1 MSLKQK
7 TISGVVWSF
16 AEAAFLKGLSFITM
30 VFLAR
35 WLGPIDF
42 GLMGMIAVF
51 IGIGTSLVDS
61 GMSSSI
67 IRTKNADDS
76 DFSTV
81 FYMNMAMSLLVYALM
96 FYTAPYISS
105 FYGQPVLIDII
116 RIYCLVFIISAFS
129 AVQLAILTKEM
140 RFKRMVL
147 LNAPSIIIGV
157 SVGLFLGYNNYGV
170 WSIVTMY
177 MTTQII
183 LSILLWITGSWK
195 PSLTFSK
202 EKLKYH
208 YNFGYK
214 LMLTG
219 LMDVVFKNSY
229 NIIIGKFFP
238 VQMLG
243 YYERAKRFTQ
253 YPSQT
258 ITDIVGKVTY
268 PMLAQLQDDTP
279 KLSIIYR
286 SLLRVAFFII
296 APLMLGLAAIAEPLF
311 DLILGREWL
320 SAVPYFQVLSLAGM
334 LFPIHAFNINV
345 LKVYGRSDLFLKLE
359 VIKRIILVLALILGF
374 QFGVMGLVWSSV
386 IVSIFSLLI
395 NTYYSSK
402 LINYSTKR
410 QLLDMLPILLLA
422 SLTFLLMYYSVYL
435 FIDYSNIVQIT
446 FASVIG
452 ITFYLLIHSFFKA
465 SPLYALL
472 TIIKNR
478 KL

>member
-7 TISGVVWSF
+7 TIYGAAWSF
-16 AEAAFLKGLSFITM
+16 AEALFLKGLSFVTM
-30 VFLAR
+30 IFLAR

-51 IGIGTSLVDS
+51 IGIGKSLVDS
-61 GMSSSI
+61 GMSSSL
-67 IRTKNADDS
+67 IRTKDADDA
-76 DFSTV
+76 DFTTV

-96 FYTAPYISS
+96 FYSAPYIAL
-105 FYGQPVLIDII
+105 FYEQEVLVNII
-116 RIYCLVFIISAFS
+116 RVYCLIFIISAFS
-129 AVQLAILTKEM
+129 AVQLAILNKEM
-140 RFKRMVL
+140 RFKRMTL

-170 WSIVTMY
+170 WSIITMY
-177 MTTQII
+177 MTTQIV
-183 LSILLWITGSWK
+183 LSVLLWITGSWK
-195 PSLTFSK
+195 PSLNFSK

-214 LMLTG
+214 IMLSG
-219 LMDVVFKNSY
+219 LLDVVFSNSY
-229 NIIIGKFFP
+229 QIIIGKFFP
-238 VQMLG
+238 VQTLG
-243 YYERAKRFTQ
+243 HYERAKRFTQ

-279 KLSIIYR
+279 RLSIIYR
-286 SLLRVAFFII
+286 RLLRMAFFII

-311 DLILGREWL
+311 DLILGSEWL
-320 SAVPYFQVLSLAGM
+320 PAVPYFQVLSLAAAF
-334 LFPIHAFNINV
+334 FPIHAFNVNV

-359 VIKRIILVLALILGF
+359 IIKKSLLTLALIIGF
-374 QFGVMGLVWSSV
+374 QFGVIGLVWGSVFTSV
-386 IVSIFSLLI
+386 ISLAI

-402 LINYSTKR
+402 LIDYSSKR
-410 QLLDMLPILLLA
+410 QFLDMLPILLLA
-422 SLTFLLMYYSVYL
+422 GLTFLLMYYSMEL
-435 FIDYSNIVQIT
+435 FDEYSNIFKLF
-446 FASVIG
+446 FASFVG
-452 ITFYLLIHSFFKA
+452 VVFYILVHSFIKT
-465 SPLYALL
+465 SPLYDLL

>member
-16 AEAAFLKGLSFITM
+16 AEAIFLKGLSFITM
-30 VFLAR
+30 IFLAR

-51 IGIGTSLVDS
+51 IGIGQVLVDS
-61 GMSSSI
+61 GMSASI

-76 DFSTV
+76 DFSSV
-81 FYMNMAMSLLVYALM
+81 FYMNMAISLLVYALM
-96 FYTAPYISS
+96 FYLAPYISS
-105 FYGQPVLIDII
+105 FYGQVVLIDII
-116 RIYCLVFIISAFS
+116 RIYCLIFIISAFS
-129 AVQLAILTKEM
+129 AVQLAILNKEM
-140 RFKRMVL
+140 RFKRMAQ
-147 LNAPSIIIGV
+147 LNAPSTIIGV

-170 WSIVTMY
+170 WSIISMY

-183 LSILLWITGSWK
+183 LSLLLWITGSWK
-195 PSLTFSK
+195 PSLKFSK

-214 LMLTG
+214 LMITG
-219 LMDVVFKNSY
+219 LTDVVFKNSY
-229 NIIIGKFFP
+229 QIIIGKFFP
-238 VQMLG
+238 VQTLG
-243 YYERAKRFTQ
+243 YFERAQRFTQ

-286 SLLRVAFFII
+286 SLLRIAFFIT
-296 APLMLGLAAIAEPLF
+296 APLMLGLAAIAEPIF

-320 SAVPYFQVLSLAGM
+320 PAVPYFQVLSLAAM
-334 LFPIHAFNINV
+334 LFPIHAFNVNV

-359 VIKRIILVLALILGF
+359 LIKKSFLALGLILGF
-374 QFGVMGLVWSSV
+374 QFGVIGLVWSGV
-386 IVSIFSLLI
+386 IVSFISLLI

-435 FIDYSNIVQIT
+435 FIDYSNIIQIAI
-446 FASVIG
+446 ASLIG

-472 TIIKNR
+472 TLIKNR
-478 KL
+478 NL

>member
-16 AEAAFLKGLSFITM
+16 AEAFFLKGLSFITM
-30 VFLAR
+30 IFLAR

-51 IGIGTSLVDS
+51 IQIGTSLVDS
-61 GMSSSI
+61 GMSSSL
-67 IRTKNADDS
+67 IRTKNTDDS
-76 DFSTV
+76 DFTTV
-81 FYMNMAMSLLVYALM
+81 FYMNMAISLLVYTLM
-96 FYTAPYISS
+96 FFTAPYISS
-105 FYGQPVLIDII
+105 FYGQVVLIDII
-116 RIYCLVFIISAFS
+116 RIYCLTFIVSAFS
-129 AVQLAILTKEM
+129 AVQLAVLTKEM
-140 RFKRMVL
+140 RFKRMML

-170 WSIVTMY
+170 WSIITMY

-183 LSILLWITGSWK
+183 LSLLLWITGSWK
-195 PSLTFSK
+195 PNINFSI

-214 LMLTG
+214 IMLTG
-219 LMDVVFKNSY
+219 LLDVVYKNSY
-229 NIIIGKFFP
+229 NIIIGKYFP
-238 VQMLG
+238 VQTLG
-243 YYERAKRFTQ
+243 HYERARRFTQ

-268 PMLAQLQDDTP
+268 PMLAQLQDDTT
-279 KLSIIYR
+279 KLSVIYR
-286 SLLRVAFFII
+286 SLLRIAFFII
-296 APLMLGLAAIAEPLF
+296 APLMLGLAAMGEPLIN
-311 DLILGREWL
+311 LVLGSEWL
-320 SAVPYFQVLSLAGM
+320 PAVPYFQVLSLAGM

-359 VIKRIILVLALILGF
+359 VIKKTILAIGIVIGL
-374 QFGVMGLVWSSV
+374 QFGVIGLVWSGV
-386 IVSIFSLLI
+386 IVSVIALLI
-395 NTYYSSK
+395 NTYYSSR

-410 QLLDMLPILLLA
+410 QLLDMLPILLVA
-422 SLTFLLMYYSVYL
+422 GLTFLLMYYSVYL
-435 FIDYSNIVQIT
+435 FIDYSDVVQMA

-452 ITFYLLIHSFFKA
+452 ITFYLLIHSFFKE
-465 SPLYALL
+465 SPLYELL
-472 TIIKNR
+472 TFIKNR

>member
-7 TISGVVWSF
+7 TILGVAWSF
-16 AEAAFLKGLSFITM
+16 AEAIFLKGLSFIAM
-30 VFLAR
+30 VLLAR

-81 FYMNMAMSLLVYALM
+81 FYMNMAISLLVYALM

-105 FYGQPVLIDII
+105 FYGQVVLIDII
-116 RIYCLVFIISAFS
+116 RIYCLIFIISAFS
-129 AVQLAILTKEM
+129 AVQLAILNKEM
-140 RFKRMVL
+140 RFKRMML
-147 LNAPSIIIGV
+147 LNAPSTIIGV
-157 SVGLFLGYNNYGV
+157 CVGLFLGYNDYGV
-170 WSIVTMY
+170 WSIVSMY
-177 MTTQII
+177 MTTKII
-183 LSILLWITGSWK
+183 FSLLLWITGSWK
-195 PSLTFSK
+195 PSLNFSK

-214 LMLTG
+214 LMLSG
-219 LMDVVFKNSY
+219 LLGVVFDNSY
-229 NIIIGKFFP
+229 NIIIGKYFP
-238 VQMLG
+238 VQTLG

-253 YPSQT
+253 YPSIT

-286 SLLRVAFFII
+286 SLLRIAFFVI

-311 DLILGREWL
+311 DLILGREWVA
-320 SAVPYFQVLSLAGM
+320 AVPYFQVLSLAGM
-334 LFPIHAFNINV
+334 LFPIHAFNVNV

-359 VIKRIILVLALILGF
+359 VFKKSFLAIGIIIGL
-374 QFGVMGLVWSSV
+374 QFGVIGLVWSSV
-386 IVSIFSLLI
+386 LVSLISLLI

-402 LINYSTKR
+402 LIHYSTKR

-435 FIDYSNIVQIT
+435 FIDYSNIVQIAI
-446 FASVIG
+446 ASLIG

-472 TIIKNR
+472 TYIKNR